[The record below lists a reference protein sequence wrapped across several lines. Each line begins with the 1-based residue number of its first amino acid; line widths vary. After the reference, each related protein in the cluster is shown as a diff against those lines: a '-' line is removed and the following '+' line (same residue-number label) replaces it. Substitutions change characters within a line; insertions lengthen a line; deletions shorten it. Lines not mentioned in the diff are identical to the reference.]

1 MGSIELLNYSVSRS
15 FLHQLCML
23 TLFVDDLCGPF
34 FSAVSAKRVGWQMP
48 QSTTII
54 RNEGNFGAEAG
65 LPLHHSREN
74 LVPLSDPFRS
84 ELEGTC
90 APVRDLQ
97 NDQYPPRYA
106 GAAGL

>member
-23 TLFVDDLCGPF
+23 TFFADDLCGPF

-74 LVPLSDPFRS
+74 LVQLSDTFLS

-90 APVRDLQ
+90 APVPGLQ
-97 NDQYPPRYA
+97 NVQYPPRYA